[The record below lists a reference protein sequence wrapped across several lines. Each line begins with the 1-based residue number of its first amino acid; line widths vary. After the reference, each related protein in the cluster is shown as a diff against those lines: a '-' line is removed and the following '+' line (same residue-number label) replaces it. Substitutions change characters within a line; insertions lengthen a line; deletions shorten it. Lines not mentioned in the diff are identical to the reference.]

1 MRDAEQRLVRSPHDG
16 RSSAGAYVAHP
27 FRHRPLPVCLRS
39 ALRIPRWRSV
49 ALKKKKLSTRKALD
63 LAIRIL
69 ASRGLLDVADSL
81 CVLRR
86 ARKRADRNYNE
97 KRRVGRA
104 VAKRRDEG
112 LRLRSTAFQEGGK
125 KPGNPLRKLFTRN
138 CLWDGVE
145 FRTTWER
152 QKFCSD
158 ACRAA
163 HWKEKKIA

>member
-1 MRDAEQRLVRSPHDG
+1 MK
-16 RSSAGAYVAHP
+16 
-27 FRHRPLPVCLRS
+27 
-39 ALRIPRWRSV
+39 RI
-49 ALKKKKLSTRKALD
+49 STRKALD
-63 LAIRIL
+63 RAIAIL
-69 ASRGLLDVADSL
+69 SGKGFLDVADSL

-112 LRLRSTAFQEGGK
+112 LRLRSTAFQEGEK
-125 KPGNPLRKLFTRN
+125 KPGNPLRKLFTRI